1 MSFGDSESFD
11 TKSKL
16 KSNRCISQSKGGI
29 LMIWWV
35 FLLVVVTIMS
45 YLSDV
50 GILTFLQDFRV
61 PFLNAS
67 LMSILVLLCLIGL
80 LARMMKMSKKGE
92 KEALR
97 EKVKQLEKELSDLKG
112 Q

>member
-1 MSFGDSESFD
+1 
-11 TKSKL
+11 
-16 KSNRCISQSKGGI
+16 
-29 LMIWWV
+29 MIWWV
-35 FLLVVVTIMS
+35 FLLVVVTILS

-67 LMSILVLLCLIGL
+67 LMSILILLCLIGL

-97 EKVKQLEKELSDLKG
+97 EKVKKLEKELSELIG

>member
-1 MSFGDSESFD
+1 
-11 TKSKL
+11 
-16 KSNRCISQSKGGI
+16 
-29 LMIWWV
+29 MIWWV

-80 LARMMKMSKKGE
+80 LVRMMKMSKKGE

>member
-1 MSFGDSESFD
+1 
-11 TKSKL
+11 
-16 KSNRCISQSKGGI
+16 
-29 LMIWWV
+29 MIWWV
-35 FLLVVVTIMS
+35 FVLVIVTILS

-80 LARMMKMSKKGE
+80 LVRLMKMSKKGE

-97 EKVKQLEKELSDLKG
+97 EKVKKLEKELSELIG

>member
-1 MSFGDSESFD
+1 
-11 TKSKL
+11 
-16 KSNRCISQSKGGI
+16 
-29 LMIWWV
+29 MIWWV
-35 FLLVVVTIMS
+35 FLLVVVTSLS

-50 GILTFLQDFRV
+50 GALTFLQDWRI

-67 LMSILVLLCLIGL
+67 LTSVLILLCLIGL

-97 EKVKQLEKELSDLKG
+97 EKVKQLEKELSDLKR
-112 Q
+112 

>member
-1 MSFGDSESFD
+1 
-11 TKSKL
+11 
-16 KSNRCISQSKGGI
+16 
-29 LMIWWV
+29 MIWWV
-35 FLLVVVTIMS
+35 LILVVVTILS

-50 GILTFLQDFRV
+50 GVITFLQDWRV

-67 LMSILVLLCLIGL
+67 ALSILILLCLIGL
-80 LARMMKMSKKGE
+80 LVRMMRMSKKGE

-97 EKVKQLEKELSDLKG
+97 EKVRQLEKEISSFKG

>member
-1 MSFGDSESFD
+1 
-11 TKSKL
+11 
-16 KSNRCISQSKGGI
+16 
-29 LMIWWV
+29 MIWWV
-35 FLLVVVTIMS
+35 FLLVIITILS

-50 GILTFLQDFRV
+50 GVITFLQDWRF

-67 LMSILVLLCLIGL
+67 ALSILILLCLIGL
-80 LARMMKMSKKGE
+80 LVRMMRMSKKGE

-97 EKVKQLEKELSDLKG
+97 EKVRQLEKELSNLKG

>member
-1 MSFGDSESFD
+1 
-11 TKSKL
+11 
-16 KSNRCISQSKGGI
+16 
-29 LMIWWV
+29 MIWWV